1 MLRKDGWDEQF
12 LEPLESD
19 TLTGVLRVG
28 LRSREAL
35 DCWHVSGN
43 GMEEGTSLGR
53 AVLLG
58 DAAHPPVPYI
68 GQGAQV
74 KHLT

>member
-1 MLRKDGWDEQF
+1 MV
-12 LEPLESD
+12 PLESD

-28 LRSREAL
+28 LRSRDGL
-35 DCWHVSGN
+35 DCWNVGGSGDDATR
-43 GMEEGTSLGR
+43 ELGR

-68 GQGAQV
+68 GQV
-74 KHLT
+74 S

>member
-1 MLRKDGWDEQF
+1 MANKLRNDGWDEQF
-12 LEPLESD
+12 LVPLESD

-28 LRSREAL
+28 LRSRDGL
-35 DCWHVSGN
+35 DVWNVGGSDDATR
-43 GMEEGTSLGR
+43 ELGR

-68 GQGAQV
+68 GQV
-74 KHLT
+74 S